1 MRKPRRASTNSCL
14 IACRGS
20 SCVTSRKRTTRPRL
34 PPRRCSRSSIA
45 GVPVRSSWWP
55 SSIDPD
61 RGWRSANEA
70 TRATEAGCNRGVELT
85 RNGNGYV
92 VRVLVYPRA
101 EVLDPQ
107 GRAIED
113 ALGRIGFD
121 GVERIRAG
129 KTFEVSLNAASR
141 AEASEAIE
149 RMCRQL
155 LANPIV
161 EDYSVEWLSR

>member
-1 MRKPRRASTNSCL
+1 MAR
-14 IACRGS
+14 
-20 SCVTSRKRTTRPRL
+20 
-34 PPRRCSRSSIA
+34 
-45 GVPVRSSWWP
+45 
-55 SSIDPD
+55 
-61 RGWRSANEA
+61 NE
-70 TRATEAGCNRGVELT
+70 
-85 RNGNGYV
+85 NGYL

-121 GVERIRAG
+121 GVERVRAG
-129 KTFEVSLNAASR
+129 KSFEVSLKAASR
-141 AEASEAIE
+141 AEASEAID

-161 EDYSVEWLSR
+161 EDCSVEWLSE

>member
-1 MRKPRRASTNSCL
+1 MT
-14 IACRGS
+14 
-20 SCVTSRKRTTRPRL
+20 
-34 PPRRCSRSSIA
+34 
-45 GVPVRSSWWP
+45 
-55 SSIDPD
+55 PD
-61 RGWRSANEA
+61 
-70 TRATEAGCNRGVELT
+70 
-85 RNGNGYV
+85 GNGYV

-129 KTFEVSLNAASR
+129 KSFEVSLNAASR
-141 AEASEAIE
+141 AAASEAVD
-149 RMCRQL
+149 RMCRSL

-161 EDYSVEWLSR
+161 EDYNVEWLSE

>member
-1 MRKPRRASTNSCL
+1 M
-14 IACRGS
+14 
-20 SCVTSRKRTTRPRL
+20 
-34 PPRRCSRSSIA
+34 
-45 GVPVRSSWWP
+45 
-55 SSIDPD
+55 
-61 RGWRSANEA
+61 
-70 TRATEAGCNRGVELT
+70 T

-129 KTFEVSLNAASR
+129 KSFEVSLNAASR
-141 AEASEAIE
+141 AEASEAID

-161 EDYSVEWLSR
+161 EDYSVEWLSE